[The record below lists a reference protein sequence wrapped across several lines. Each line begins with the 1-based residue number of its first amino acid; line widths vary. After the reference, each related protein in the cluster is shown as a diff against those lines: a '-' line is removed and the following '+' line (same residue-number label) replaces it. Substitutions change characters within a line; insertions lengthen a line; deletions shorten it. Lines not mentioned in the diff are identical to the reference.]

1 MHPLAL
7 RARPCHSCPGMR
19 ARLCVCVCVRVCVC
33 VCVWYLL
40 ACASCPGMR
49 ARLLC
54 VRVCVLPACLPQLSR
69 DAVVASIKKDYE
81 SNYFISGKGDMEGYA
96 EDCVFADPFVRC
108 GVPSLIFSPSV
119 GTAPSLC
126 LQMRVRGVLHVCLPA
141 SRAPACLTCM
151 CLPASRVPACLTCA
165 CLPQVYVP
173 ACPRAPA
180 CLLQLQRR
188 LTLQTERRKP
198 RRTDV
203 SRVVLIGLLSYNKH
217 STHEYK

>member
-33 VCVWYLL
+33 VCVCYQL

-141 SRAPACLTCM
+141 SRVPACFTCA
-151 CLPASRVPACLTCA
+151 CLPHVYVPACLTCA
-165 CLPQVYVP
+165 CLPHVRLP
-173 ACPRAPA
+173 ASSVCA
-180 CLLQLQRR
+180 CLPTCTCLPAAAS
-188 LTLQTERRKP
+188 KASHASN
-198 RRTDV
+198 RTSETSED
-203 SRVVLIGLLSYNKH
+203 
-217 STHEYK
+217 